1 VSLHPSNAFNPR
13 PRRLSTPSDAFQLH
27 PDVRTY
33 GTTLSAPIA
42 LRSHPVLTLSFAFVL
57 ASLASS
63 MAWLARR
70 DYRLTRGFG
79 VWLVGLYLAFT
90 ASAVATELSGMSE

>member
-1 VSLHPSNAFNPR
+1 
-13 PRRLSTPSDAFQLH
+13 
-27 PDVRTY
+27 
-33 GTTLSAPIA
+33 
-42 LRSHPVLTLSFAFVL
+42 VLTLSFAFVL